1 MTIKKVTN
9 EVDEIAARLSE
20 MTLSY
25 EEWIKLGRVVDK
37 KRLEA
42 FVKKTSGCFDLANS
56 IRGLKLENKVAH
68 RTAMIRLKE
77 TKPGWIADAFLV
89 KGKYYVPHKH
99 WDSFIGWANDHLKRA
114 A

>member
-1 MTIKKVTN
+1 MATKKAKG
-9 EVDEIAARLSE
+9 VDEIVAQLNE

-25 EEWIKLGRVVDK
+25 EEWIKIGRMTDK
-37 KRLEA
+37 RRLEA

-56 IRGLKLENKVAH
+56 IRSLSLDNRVAH

-77 TKPGWIADAFLV
+77 TKPGWMTDAFLV

-99 WDSFIGWANDHLKRA
+99 WDSFNEWANEHLKRA

>member
-1 MTIKKVTN
+1 MATKKAKG
-9 EVDEIAARLSE
+9 VDEIIAQLNE

-25 EEWIKLGRVVDK
+25 EEWIKIGRVTDK
-37 KRLEA
+37 RRLEA

-56 IRGLKLENKVAH
+56 IRSLKLDNKVAH

-77 TKPGWIADAFLV
+77 TKPGWMADAFLV

-99 WDSFIGWANDHLKRA
+99 WDSFNEWANEHLKRA